1 MRFGAWKND
10 LILLIMKEVVVCKSH
25 AFKLLTMETRGE
37 SKTERRGK
45 EIYAVVC
52 VEMGVANLLDER
64 YCVKYC
70 P

>member
-1 MRFGAWKND
+1 MGYGAWKND
-10 LILLIMKEVVVCKSH
+10 MILLIMTEVVACKSH
-25 AFKLLTMETRGE
+25 ALKLLTTETRGE
-37 SKTERRGK
+37 SRTERRGK